1 MRRDIRG
8 TLLLLASA
16 VPFLVTECVLSYFVQ
31 RGDFVTEAM
40 YYCVVLAFVFSMA
53 SLARVRGTEYN
64 LVRLGLL
71 ITLLADY
78 FLVVREP
85 VKQLSGVI
93 TFFFVQMA
101 YFAALIL
108 SDKSRTRRIV
118 HIAVRTGATLLTLPI
133 AFVVLG
139 ESADALAIFSALYYV
154 NLVCN
159 TVFAFLDYKRWWL
172 FGVGLVAFCLCDA
185 SIGFTFLANEYLG
198 AAEGSLIYKIAHS
211 DLNLAWVFYVPYL
224 AIAGLTP
231 HIPLGKK
238 GENAENR

>member
-1 MRRDIRG
+1 MRRDIRDM
-8 TLLLLASA
+8 LLTLASA
-16 VPFLVTECVLSYFVQ
+16 LPYLVAECVLSYFVQ

-40 YYCVVLAFVFSMA
+40 YFCVVLAFVFSMA
-53 SLARVRGTEYN
+53 SLARTRGTEYN

-93 TFFFVQMA
+93 TFCFVQMA

-108 SDKSRTRRIV
+108 SDKSRTRRTV
-118 HIAVRTGATLLTLPI
+118 HIAVRAGLTVLVVPV
-133 AFVVLG
+133 AFAVLG

-159 TVFAFLDYKRWWL
+159 TVFALMDFKKWWI

-211 DLNLAWVFYVPYL
+211 DLNLAWVFYVPSL
-224 AIAGLTP
+224 TLIGLTP
-231 HIPLGKK
+231 HIPLG
-238 GENAENR
+238 ERTERAE

>member
-1 MRRDIRG
+1 MPRNIRN

-16 VPFLVTECVLSYFVQ
+16 VPFLVGEGVLSYFVQ
-31 RGDFVTEAM
+31 TGSFVTEAM
-40 YYCVVLAFVFSMA
+40 YFCVVLAFVFSMA
-53 SLARVRGTEYN
+53 SLARTRGLEYN
-64 LVRLGLL
+64 FLRLGLL

-78 FLVVREP
+78 FLVVSEP
-85 VKQLSGVI
+85 TKQLSGVV

-101 YFAALIL
+101 YFAALL
-108 SDKSRTRRIV
+108 FSDKCRTRRIV
-118 HIAVRTGATLLTLPI
+118 HIAVRGGATLLVLPI
-133 AFVVLG
+133 AFIILG

-159 TVFAFLDYKRWWL
+159 TVFAFIDYKRWWL

-198 AAEGSLIYKIAHS
+198 AAEGSLLYKIANANV
-211 DLNLAWVFYVPYL
+211 NLAWVFYVPYL

-231 HIPLGKK
+231 HIPLGDEK
-238 GENAENR
+238 AA